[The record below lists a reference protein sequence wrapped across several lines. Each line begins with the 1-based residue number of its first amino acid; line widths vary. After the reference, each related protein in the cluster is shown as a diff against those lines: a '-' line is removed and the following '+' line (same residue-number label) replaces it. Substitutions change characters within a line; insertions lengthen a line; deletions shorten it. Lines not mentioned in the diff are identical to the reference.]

1 MEGGARVVGPILSRQ
16 RQNRTEFVGQRED
29 GKGFK
34 PQSETFDSQWH
45 EAVRTN
51 LSPTNRPAGR
61 ASTWRYTLQG
71 VASLLWVVQAW
82 WLAGALAALLAY
94 AQGAAQDVTT
104 GEQARAALVAAP
116 WAELWYAA
124 GVVVLAGVL
133 RAALEYAGARAT
145 YGWARAQL
153 TALRQAFA
161 ARLRATSPLDAR
173 RPSSGQLA
181 SAWVE
186 QAEAVVPW
194 LARYRAAQWRVMVV
208 APVVLVC
215 VAMHT
220 WVAALL
226 LALAAPLIP
235 LFMALVGWRAQAI
248 SERQMLVLGHLHGHL
263 LERLR
268 GLPTLRALHAV
279 DSAAARLTQLGE
291 TVARQTMRVLRV
303 AMLSS
308 AVLELFSALGVA
320 LVAVYV
326 GFHLLGQLPFG
337 AWGERMSL
345 HQGLFVLMLAPSF
358 FEPLRELSA
367 VWHDRANGLAAQRTL
382 AHLLQGLTPLVQ
394 ANEAD
399 DADQATGAGDMPPA
413 QGLEADE
420 AQALQGP
427 APSVALCGVMPTMQT
442 QVEPSTQA
450 APVQEP
456 AAMSAVNAA
465 QATRQPWHID
475 IPAGAHVAL
484 TGPSG
489 SGKSTLLAL
498 VAGLVQPQQGQVRIG
513 GVPLHSGTVARL
525 RRAIGWLGQPPHF
538 LAGSLERNLYLG
550 RDIPASPVQAR
561 AALRDAGLAAL
572 ADRMAEVRLGEG
584 GSGISGG
591 EALRLALAR
600 LAVAESTR
608 LLLLDEP
615 TAHLDAATAAQVRA
629 SVARLAQGKTLLV
642 ATHDPELA
650 ASLPY
655 ELNLDAQGQA
665 QWLRRPAQPE
675 ALPAEMPQGGQEA
688 QP

>member
-1 MEGGARVVGPILSRQ
+1 M
-16 RQNRTEFVGQRED
+16 
-29 GKGFK
+29 
-34 PQSETFDSQWH
+34 
-45 EAVRTN
+45 RTN
-51 LSPTNRPAGR
+51 LSPINRPAGR

-82 WLAGALAALLAY
+82 WLAGVLTALLAY
-94 AQGAAQDVTT
+94 AQGAAQDVAS

-145 YGWARAQL
+145 YGWARVQL

-208 APVVLVC
+208 VPVVLVC

-291 TVARQTMRVLRV
+291 MVARQTMRVLRV

-394 ANEAD
+394 ADEAD
-399 DADQATGAGDMPPA
+399 KAAGSGNMPPA
-413 QGLEADE
+413 QGLGADE
-420 AQALQGP
+420 AQALEGQ
-427 APSVALCGVMPTMQT
+427 APSVALCGVMPTMQA
-442 QVEPSTQA
+442 QEEPTSQA

-456 AAMSAVNAA
+456 AAVSAVNAA
-465 QATRQPWHID
+465 QAARQPWHID

-513 GVPLHSGTVARL
+513 GVPLHGGTVARL
-525 RRAIGWLGQPPHF
+525 RRAMGWLGQPPHF
-538 LAGSLERNLYLG
+538 LAGSLTRNLYLG
-550 RDIPASPVQAR
+550 RDIPASPAQAR
-561 AALRDAGLAAL
+561 AALRDAGLGAL
-572 ADRMAEVRLGEG
+572 ADRMAEVSLGEG

-600 LAVAESTR
+600 LAVAEPTR

-665 QWLRRPAQPE
+665 QWLRRPAPSAQP
-675 ALPAEMPQGGQEA
+675 APSPAGMPRGGQEV